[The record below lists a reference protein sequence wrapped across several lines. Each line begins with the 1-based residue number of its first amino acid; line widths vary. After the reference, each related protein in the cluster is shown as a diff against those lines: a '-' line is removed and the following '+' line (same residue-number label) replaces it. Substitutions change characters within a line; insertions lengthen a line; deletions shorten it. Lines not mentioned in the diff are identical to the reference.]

1 MSGETDRFFLW
12 CRMLAVKCQNDCEKV
27 CGKQTSCV
35 FFCKW
40 QWLVDRMIGWEW
52 VYGKQ
57 AFLSFIGVNDQL
69 IFWRVK
75 TVFAGEMSISFF
87 HWWGGNVHF
96 FLSLCQWPAYILKSR
111 EVFAGFFFFGGGGAS
126 DLLPKWFVLS
136 FCVNTWLYIWKL
148 KTVFVLT
155 VLWTGTPTT
164 HTHNHPLHLSVSIS
178 LCFMKWI

>member
-1 MSGETDRFFLW
+1 MAMACW
-12 CRMLAVKCQNDCEKV
+12 QND
-27 CGKQTSCV
+27 
-35 FFCKW
+35 
-40 QWLVDRMIGWEW
+40 WLRMGIWE
-52 VYGKQ
+52 
-57 AFLSFIGVNDQL
+57 
-69 IFWRVK
+69 
-75 TVFAGEMSISFF
+75 TSISFF
-87 HWWGGNVHF
+87 HW
-96 FLSLCQWPAYILKSR
+96 CEWPAYILKSQDSFCR
-111 EVFAGFFFFGGGGAS
+111 WNEHFFLSLVGRKCAFFSFIVWMTSLYSEESRSFCRFFFGGGGAS